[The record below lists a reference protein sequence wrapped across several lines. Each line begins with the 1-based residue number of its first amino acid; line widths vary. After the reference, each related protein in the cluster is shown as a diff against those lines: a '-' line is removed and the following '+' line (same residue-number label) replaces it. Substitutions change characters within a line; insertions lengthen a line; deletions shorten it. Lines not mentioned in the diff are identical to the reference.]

1 MGGETCGGL
10 TFGGTEKTLINF
22 LNKLVWIAPISDG
35 PHTGSLSN
43 W

>member
-1 MGGETCGGL
+1 MWRADIRG
-10 TFGGTEKTLINF
+10 KRKILINF
-22 LNKLVWIAPISDG
+22 LNKLVWIVPISDG